1 MDKTLLVLAA
11 GLGSRYGGLKQLDPV
26 GPQGQTLMDY
36 SVRDATAAGFTK
48 VVFVIRQDFAGAF
61 HESILPRYPG
71 ISTALA
77 FQELTDLP
85 GSRTPPPERSKPWGT
100 AHAIWS
106 ARHQITTPFL
116 AINADDFYGA
126 DSFRQMATFLD
137 QMGPTGQDTSNP
149 DHLPCALAGFSLN
162 KTLSEHG
169 GVSRGVCKAS
179 AQGLLE
185 SVEEC
190 TDIRPRPETGGALSG
205 FDPSGTLRPLSG
217 DEWVSMN
224 FWGFPPA
231 LFPALE
237 SLFADFLDSGGLLQP
252 GSEFYIPSA
261 VSALIA
267 SGRASV
273 RVLPTSAQWFGVTY
287 RADRQTVVEALANL

>member
-26 GPQGQTLMDY
+26 GPRGETLMDY

-48 VVFVIRQDFAGAF
+48 VVFVIRRDFAEAF
-61 HESILPRYPG
+61 RDSILPRYPG
-71 ISTALA
+71 ISTELA

-85 GSRTPPPERSKPWGT
+85 GGRIPPPERSKPWGT

-106 ARHQITTPFL
+106 ARDQITTPFL

-126 DSFRQMATFLD
+126 DSFRQMANFLD
-137 QMGPTGQDTSNP
+137 QPQSAPMP
-149 DHLPCALAGFSLN
+149 LPCALAGFSLR

-169 GVSRGVCKAS
+169 GVSRGVCKVS
-179 AQGLLE
+179 PEGLLE
-185 SVEEC
+185 TVEEC
-190 TDIRPRPETGGALSG
+190 TDIRPRPENAGALSG
-205 FDPSGTLRPLSG
+205 FDPAGAPRPFSG

-224 FWGFPPA
+224 FWGFPPS
-231 LFPALE
+231 LFPSLE
-237 SLFADFLDSGGLLQP
+237 SLFATFLDDGGLSRP
-252 GSEFYIPSA
+252 GAEFYIPSA
-261 VSALIA
+261 ISALVA
-267 SGRASV
+267 SGEATV

-287 RADRQTVVEALANL
+287 RADRQTVVEALAHL